1 MTAAQRRS
9 LWALALLFAYYA
21 IDRWLPLG
29 AWNGSFNFPVD
40 NPQAILD
47 IIVLV
52 VIAGS
57 FAAVRY
63 QIWPGMIAGTGLLGL
78 WCYFHVTTWWLPYVR
93 GVDTASELRF
103 HEQLSSNLQLLPRWG
118 THIPPDGEHIAID
131 VFVFA
136 ATVSTAIATVIATAR
151 GLRRLRAR

>member
-9 LWALALLFAYYA
+9 LWALGLLFAFYA

-29 AWNGSFNFPVD
+29 AWNGSSGFPVD

-47 IIVLV
+47 VVVLCV
-52 VIAGS
+52 LAGL

-63 QIWPGMIAGTGLLGL
+63 RLWPAMIAGTGLLGL
-78 WCYFHVTTWWLPYVR
+78 WCYFHVTTWWLPYLR
-93 GVDTASELRF
+93 GADTPGELRF

-131 VFVFA
+131 ALVLA
-136 ATVSTAIATVIATAR
+136 ATVATLIATAGATAV
-151 GLRRLRAR
+151 GLRRLRAS